1 MVEVSVVVVVGT
13 VQVGDRNMTG
23 SVSVCVGAVED
34 FSEVGAG
41 ADLRGYIF
49 RVGVG
54 MVDLDLGLG
63 LLVVVEVGDLGMG
76 MGVGAGVWDL

>member
-1 MVEVSVVVVVGT
+1 MVEVSVVVGT

-23 SVSVCVGAVED
+23 SVSVCVGA
-34 FSEVGAG
+34 G

-54 MVDLDLGLG
+54 MVDLGRDLG
-63 LLVVVEVGDLGMG
+63 LLVVVEVGGLGMG
-76 MGVGAGVWDL
+76 MGAGVWDL